1 MSLGQECSTLTLVG
15 PLVMVSLGRYTA
27 GRKLRHPGSSSEH
40 HVLPTTVNGELVER
54 PIALYGV
61 VRHVGSSS
69 LHDVHYVAYTK
80 APDGAW
86 YECNDTVIR
95 RIPFSEVVS
104 SCVRDVYILAFMD
117 SVTISGHGRVQCDC
131 LLCSLDLVH
140 HIICKIR

>member
-1 MSLGQECSTLTLVG
+1 MSFN
-15 PLVMVSLGRYTA
+15 
-27 GRKLRHPGSSSEH
+27 EH

-54 PIALYGV
+54 PIALSGV

-69 LHDVHYVAYTK
+69 LHGGHYVAYTK

-104 SCVRDVYILAFMD
+104 SCVKDVYILAFMD
-117 SVTISGHGRVQCDC
+117 PVTISGHGRVHCDSMLC
-131 LLCSLDLVH
+131 RLQTLTIYERARLCSTPSH
-140 HIICKIR
+140 PATTISRR